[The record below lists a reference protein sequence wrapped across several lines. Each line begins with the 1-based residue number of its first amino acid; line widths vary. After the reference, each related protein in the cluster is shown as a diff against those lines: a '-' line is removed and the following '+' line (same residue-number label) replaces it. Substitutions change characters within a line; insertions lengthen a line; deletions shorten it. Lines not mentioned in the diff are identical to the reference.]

1 MEKQRKIV
9 TVLLF
14 VLIFTSASAQ
24 SDPATFKLGSDNQ
37 STIDQSTITFT
48 DDVQDVPVQPINDYL
63 PEALFTAFVLGYY
76 FFSKKAIKKE

>member
-48 DDVQDVPVQPINDYL
+48 DDVEDVPLPINDYL
-63 PEALFTAFVLGYY
+63 PQALFTAFVLGYY